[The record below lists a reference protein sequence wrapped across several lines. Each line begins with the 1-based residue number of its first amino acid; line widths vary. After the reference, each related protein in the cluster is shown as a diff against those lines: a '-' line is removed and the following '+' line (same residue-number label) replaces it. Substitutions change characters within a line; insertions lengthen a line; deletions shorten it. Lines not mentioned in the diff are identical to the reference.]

1 MKERQ
6 KLVQTDGIDLAT
18 FGQQLRHLR
27 RARGLTLTEL
37 GERVGRAPSAL
48 SLLENGRREPKLSL
62 IEQLAAVLSV
72 PTAELLS
79 RQPPSRRAQ
88 LEIALADAQ
97 QDPSYRRLGL
107 PQLRIGP
114 RVPTEVLEHLVAVA
128 AELRA
133 QRSKPTATPE
143 EARAANAALRD
154 AMRERGNYFDAIERE
169 AAGALQAGGYSGG
182 ALSQGMLVSV
192 VSHHGFAVRYVQ
204 DLPRSVRSLTDL
216 RNRRI
221 YVKQE
226 SVGAHS
232 PRAIVL
238 QALGHF
244 LLDHQVPRD
253 FADFLR
259 QRVEANYFAAA
270 VLMPENS
277 AASVLVRAKQ
287 DRDLAVE
294 DLVDLFSVSYEM
306 AAHRFTNLATHHLD
320 LPCHF
325 VKNDA
330 SGIIYKAYENDGV
343 VFPADPSGAIEGQ
356 RLCRQWSGRQVFG
369 AADRFSPYCQYSDT
383 PSGTYFCVAQV
394 DPRADLGFAITLG
407 VPFEHSRWFRGREAT
422 TRTRSACP
430 DGECCSRPPAAL
442 AERWEGRAWPSARA
456 HSHILSALPPA
467 ASLASTTP
475 TSTSSSTATPR
486 NNPYC
491 RLRSP
496 RTSLAIWWIFC
507 SVWTSEASAF
517 AVRSAARRSRM
528 VGFRLVCVAGFVL
541 RNNPM
546 IPSSRLTPPGGS
558 HTRAT
563 RIMRFHVAIR
573 ADITVGG
580 RLGGRRSLTSH
591 DVPFGIIILGLRAA
605 AFPRPEPR
613 CYL

>member
-1 MKERQ
+1 MSFTMKEQR
-6 KLVQTDGIDLAT
+6 KLVQADGIDLAT

-72 PTAELLS
+72 PVAELLS

-107 PQLRIGP
+107 PPLRIGA
-114 RVPTEVLEHLVAVA
+114 RVPTELLEHLVAIA

-143 EARAANAALRD
+143 EARAANAALRK
-154 AMRERGNYFDAIERE
+154 AMRERGNYFDGIERE
-169 AAGALQAGGYSGG
+169 AASALRAGGYSGG

-270 VLMPENS
+270 VLIPEP
-277 AASVLVRAKQ
+277 AAVPVLAGAKQ
-287 DRDLAVE
+287 TRDLAVE

-343 VFPADPSGAIEGQ
+343 VFPADAAGAIEGQ

-369 AADRFSPYCQYSDT
+369 ATDRFSPYCQYSDT

-442 AERWEGRAWPSARA
+442 AGRWEGQAWPSARA
-456 HSHILSALPPA
+456 HSHILSALP
-467 ASLASTTP
+467 
-475 TSTSSSTATPR
+475 
-486 NNPYC
+486 
-491 RLRSP
+491 
-496 RTSLAIWWIFC
+496 
-507 SVWTSEASAF
+507 
-517 AVRSAARRSRM
+517 
-528 VGFRLVCVAGFVL
+528 AGSF
-541 RNNPM
+541 
-546 IPSSRLTPPGGS
+546 PG
-558 HTRAT
+558 
-563 RIMRFHVAIR
+563 VDD
-573 ADITVGG
+573 ADIYEFLDRHAPT
-580 RLGGRRSLTSH
+580 
-591 DVPFGIIILGLRAA
+591 
-605 AFPRPEPR
+605 
-613 CYL
+613 

>member
-1 MKERQ
+1 MSFTMKDRQ
-6 KLVQTDGIDLAT
+6 NLAHADGIDLAT

-27 RARGLTLTEL
+27 RSRGLTLTEL

-62 IEQLAAVLSV
+62 IEQLATALSV
-72 PTAELLS
+72 PVSELLS

-107 PQLRIGP
+107 PQLKVGA
-114 RVPTEVLEHLVAVA
+114 RVPTDVLEHLVAVA

-133 QRSKPTATPE
+133 QQSKPTASPE

-154 AMRERGNYFDAIERE
+154 AMRERGNYFDVIERE
-169 AAGALQAGGYSGG
+169 AAAALAAGGYSGG

-192 VSHHGFAVRYVQ
+192 VSRHGFAVRYVQ

-216 RNRRI
+216 RNHRI

-226 SVGAHS
+226 SVGTHS
-232 PRAIVL
+232 PRAVVL

-244 LLDHQVPRD
+244 LLGHKVPRD

-270 VLMPENS
+270 VLMPER
-277 AASVLVRAKQ
+277 AVVPVLERAKQ

-306 AAHRFTNLATHHLD
+306 AAHRFTNLATHHLG

-356 RLCRQWSGRQVFG
+356 RLCREWSGRQVFG
-369 AADRFSPYCQYSDT
+369 ARDRFSPYYQYSDT
-383 PSGTYFCVAQV
+383 PSGSYFCTALV
-394 DPRADLGFAITLG
+394 DPRADQGFAISFG
-407 VPFEHSRWFRGREAT
+407 VPFEHSRWFRGREVT
-422 TRTRSACP
+422 IRKRSACP
-430 DGECCSRPPAAL
+430 DGGCCSRPPAAL
-442 AERWEGRAWPSARA
+442 AERWEGSAWPSARA
-456 HSHILSALPPA
+456 HSHILSVLP
-467 ASLASTTP
+467 SG
-475 TSTSSSTATPR
+475 
-486 NNPYC
+486 N
-491 RLRSP
+491 
-496 RTSLAIWWIFC
+496 F
-507 SVWTSEASAF
+507 
-517 AVRSAARRSRM
+517 
-528 VGFRLVCVAGFVL
+528 
-541 RNNPM
+541 
-546 IPSSRLTPPGGS
+546 PG
-558 HTRAT
+558 
-563 RIMRFHVAIR
+563 VDD
-573 ADITVGG
+573 ADIFEFLDRYG
-580 RLGGRRSLTSH
+580 
-591 DVPFGIIILGLRAA
+591 DD
-605 AFPRPEPR
+605 
-613 CYL
+613 

>member
-1 MKERQ
+1 MSFTMKDRQ
-6 KLVQTDGIDLAT
+6 NLAHADGIDLVT

-62 IEQLAAVLSV
+62 IEQLATALSV
-72 PTAELLS
+72 PVSELLS

-107 PQLRIGP
+107 PQLKVGA
-114 RVPTEVLEHLVAVA
+114 RVPTDVLEHLVAVA

-133 QRSKPTATPE
+133 QQSKPTASPE

-154 AMRERGNYFDAIERE
+154 AMRERDNYFEVIERE
-169 AAGALQAGGYSGG
+169 AAAALAAGGYSGG

-192 VSHHGFAVRYVQ
+192 VSRHGFAVRYVQ

-216 RNRRI
+216 RNHRI

-226 SVGAHS
+226 SVGTHS
-232 PRAIVL
+232 PRAVVL

-244 LLDHQVPRD
+244 LLGHKVPRD

-270 VLMPENS
+270 VLMPER
-277 AASVLVRAKQ
+277 AVVPVLERAKQ

-306 AAHRFTNLATHHLD
+306 AAHRFTNLATHHLG

-356 RLCRQWSGRQVFG
+356 RLCREWSGRQVFG
-369 AADRFSPYCQYSDT
+369 ARDRFSPYYQYSDT
-383 PSGTYFCVAQV
+383 PSGSYFCTALV
-394 DPRADLGFAITLG
+394 DPRADQGFAISFG
-407 VPFEHSRWFRGREAT
+407 VPFEHSRWFRGREVT
-422 TRTRSACP
+422 IRKRSACP
-430 DGECCSRPPAAL
+430 DGGCCSRPPAAL
-442 AERWEGRAWPSARA
+442 AERWEGSAWPSARA
-456 HSHILSALPPA
+456 HSHILSVLP
-467 ASLASTTP
+467 SG
-475 TSTSSSTATPR
+475 
-486 NNPYC
+486 N
-491 RLRSP
+491 
-496 RTSLAIWWIFC
+496 F
-507 SVWTSEASAF
+507 
-517 AVRSAARRSRM
+517 
-528 VGFRLVCVAGFVL
+528 
-541 RNNPM
+541 
-546 IPSSRLTPPGGS
+546 PG
-558 HTRAT
+558 
-563 RIMRFHVAIR
+563 VDD
-573 ADITVGG
+573 ADIFEFLDRYG
-580 RLGGRRSLTSH
+580 
-591 DVPFGIIILGLRAA
+591 DD
-605 AFPRPEPR
+605 
-613 CYL
+613 